1 MKVLNDLFDIE
12 IEKLKDQ
19 FTNLRFQVIQKEQF
33 MVKFMQIAYDQEMYM
48 NEIRRMISMNL
59 FEKAQKVIEN
69 TPSVNIGSII
79 SQTTND
85 EFNIRDQLAESTYQL
100 AGTHYISQLHDPSK
114 VIKRVNF
121 SMNIDNTIADVST
134 GLDSR
139 FISKTRK

>member
-33 MVKFMQIAYDQEMYM
+33 LVKFMQIAYDQEMYM

-100 AGTHYISQLHDPSK
+100 TGTHYISQLHDPSK

-139 FISKTRK
+139 FISKSRK